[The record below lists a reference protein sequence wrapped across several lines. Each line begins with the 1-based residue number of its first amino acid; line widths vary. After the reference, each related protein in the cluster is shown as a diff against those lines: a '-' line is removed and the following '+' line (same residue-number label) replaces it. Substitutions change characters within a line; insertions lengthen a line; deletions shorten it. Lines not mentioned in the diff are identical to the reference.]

1 MPRSRATPSRP
12 PTSPAGGCSA
22 TARTTT
28 SRLLAVGGSGQPLD
42 DDAVGLDGD
51 GDGAM
56 ARPVLGV
63 EGVVL
68 DRRIEPEPVAV
79 LAVVEG
85 ALERLLATAAL
96 AATATTAS
104 TTTTCLAG
112 L

>member
-63 EGVVL
+63 EGVVRLEVRDVL
-68 DRRIEPEPVAV
+68 D
-79 LAVVEG
+79 G
-85 ALERLLATAAL
+85 HLELVGDPGIGAAL
-96 AATATTAS
+96 SDPRAD
-104 TTTTCLAG
+104 LVQ
-112 L
+112 LWF